1 MGEVNIYEEMNRY
14 YQVYLLV
21 HAGNVDDLKKFIEE
35 EKIDITEYI
44 DKSLELACS
53 FNRLEMV
60 DYLIS
65 NGADIH
71 FSNDFALRYMT
82 RIGNFDWVKKLVKM
96 GANVTAW
103 DNEPIKTAVRN
114 GYIDIAKFL
123 IDNGADINACNNA
136 CSFYNI
142 VKNRDNEFVKF
153 VLNKIRKNVTLYKD
167 IASIAIGVN
176 NIEILKFLIEDKGI
190 DLNSDSIFS
199 TISIKNPEDPIFKY
213 VISKVTDTKT
223 LNQMLIKS
231 AANGNCKSIRFFI
244 AHGADVHAEND
255 MPLLKA
261 IENKKYRAVKCLLE
275 NKADVHAREKEFLM
289 AAVRRNSLN
298 IMKIL
303 VQYGADYRID
313 GDAVFIEACKKK
325 RNDIAVYLLD
335 IGADVH
341 AQKDIALLESCSKG
355 NAQLVAELIKRG
367 ADIHSR
373 RYLGYAIRSRGYPLE
388 TVKCLVDNGV
398 KITDKDL
405 VLSSKYFCDG
415 NITKLLVENGAYT
428 EDLCVLEQWVRRSCF
443 DLLEKMIE
451 KSENLL
457 LGQSKNEIF
466 VLIKDKK
473 IVVTPGGIKPFDTFI
488 AEFFKTHDAIY
499 GKPDF
504 IKKWDKIININ
515 KYKKDFSE
523 ACKNND
529 SKEIRMALKYG
540 FNVENEDL
548 LQNLKYLMTAN
559 NVSLFEAIIERIN
572 PETFNSIKDEL
583 FIHSVDIENIW
594 FIKYFVEKGVDLYSL
609 NNEALYIAVLKERE
623 DILEYFE
630 KIDNSIC
637 YVKNKDV
644 IALYVSNQDI
654 VFTPYFE
661 GSLEEFQKEDP
672 VMYEKI
678 INKLKAA
685 I

>member
-1 MGEVNIYEEMNRY
+1 MGEVNIYEDMRY
-14 YQVYLLV
+14 YQVYRLV
-21 HAGNVDDLKKFIEE
+21 LAGNVDNLKKFIEE

-44 DKSLELACS
+44 DKLLELACS
-53 FNRLEMV
+53 QDRLKMV

-71 FSNDFALRYMT
+71 FSDDFALRHMT

-96 GANVTAW
+96 GANVTAR

-123 IDNGADINACNNA
+123 IDNGA
-136 CSFYNI
+136 
-142 VKNRDNEFVKF
+142 
-153 VLNKIRKNVTLYKD
+153 
-167 IASIAIGVN
+167 
-176 NIEILKFLIEDKGI
+176 
-190 DLNSDSIFS
+190 
-199 TISIKNPEDPIFKY
+199 
-213 VISKVTDTKT
+213 
-223 LNQMLIKS
+223 
-231 AANGNCKSIRFFI
+231 
-244 AHGADVHAEND
+244 
-255 MPLLKA
+255 
-261 IENKKYRAVKCLLE
+261 
-275 NKADVHAREKEFLM
+275 
-289 AAVRRNSLN
+289 
-298 IMKIL
+298 
-303 VQYGADYRID
+303 
-313 GDAVFIEACKKK
+313 
-325 RNDIAVYLLD
+325 
-335 IGADVH
+335 
-341 AQKDIALLESCSKG
+341 
-355 NAQLVAELIKRG
+355 
-367 ADIHSR
+367 
-373 RYLGYAIRSRGYPLE
+373 
-388 TVKCLVDNGV
+388 

-405 VLSSKYFCDG
+405 IYSSKFFGDG

-428 EDLCVLEQWVRRSCF
+428 EDLYVLEQWVRRSYRRSYF
-443 DLLEKMIE
+443 DLLEKMTE

-473 IVVTPGGIKPFDTFI
+473 IVVTPRGIKPFDTFI

-630 KIDNSIC
+630 KIDKSIIHL
-637 YVKNKDV
+637 KNKNGITLY
-644 IALYVSNQDI
+644 IAGQNI
-654 VFTPYFE
+654 VFRSGFE
-661 GSLEEFQKEDP
+661 GTLDEFKVEDP
-672 VMYEKI
+672 VDYKI
-678 INKLKAA
+678 IVNKIKAA
-685 I
+685 V